1 MGSGKVGAICLLGV
15 LGVAGAGCS
24 KGPRSNAA
32 TPYDRSPTSPTATT
46 ATSPATAASPV
57 TTTDFEPALAA
68 ATSASTR
75 RVTSTPDSAR
85 APSQAV
91 TTRDAFIEFGEE
103 TEVHDVEAEPE
114 AEMLFV
120 VEADGTFRVLDTSAE
135 RPALVRAFPLF
146 PEPLGRERSLGQLAV
161 VRPDLALLPT
171 QGAGFEGV
179 ALFDPSE
186 ARSSDDVTWFDV
198 GALSATWPAGATN
211 SQGIDVGQRPLL
223 LTEVSGATVVGDTV
237 FLCAANLDADGDHNP
252 GVVVALRLDA
262 AARRLE
268 PRALIRTS
276 AFNPTGLT
284 RIGDLLFVTN
294 TGSFGQTGAS
304 VDVIDVR
311 SARRLDTIA
320 FPERLADGR
329 VPDPY
334 GPLVMQPGGRS
345 AYVGS
350 LQQARVY
357 TVDLQGRAFVK
368 DVALPSAATQ
378 NSTRELALSQ
388 DGATLFAANTAAGAV
403 NAIDIASERVTEV
416 AARNADE
423 GKVQDFVIQPT
434 RDGGVAMLA
443 VVNDVPSDAQKKPGV
458 RSSLDQ
464 VQLPDRAAATLP
476 R

>member
-1 MGSGKVGAICLLGV
+1 V
-15 LGVAGAGCS
+15 
-24 KGPRSNAA
+24 
-32 TPYDRSPTSPTATT
+32 
-46 ATSPATAASPV
+46 AASPAV
-57 TTTDFEPALAA
+57 TTTDLEPTALVSAP
-68 ATSASTR
+68 SASTR
-75 RVTSTPDSAR
+75 RVTSFTPSSGSD
-85 APSQAV
+85 PSQPV
-91 TTRDAFIEFGEE
+91 TTQDAFIEFGEE
-103 TEVHDVEAEPE
+103 TEVHDVEAEPD
-114 AEMLFV
+114 AELLFV
-120 VEADGTFRVLDTSAE
+120 VEADGTFRVLDTSGE
-135 RPALVRAFPLF
+135 RPALLRAFSLF
-146 PEPLGRERSLGQLAV
+146 PEALGRERSLGKLTV
-161 VRPDLALLPT
+161 IRPDLALLPT
-171 QGAGFEGV
+171 QGTGFEGV

-252 GVVVALRLDA
+252 GVVLALRLDA

-311 SARRLDTIA
+311 SARRLDSIE

-329 VPDPY
+329 VPDPF
-334 GPLVMQPGGRS
+334 GPLVVQPGGRS

-350 LQQARVY
+350 LQQSRVY
-357 TVDLQGRAFVK
+357 TVDLQARAFVK
-368 DVALPSAATQ
+368 AVALPSAATQ
-378 NSTRELALSQ
+378 NSTRGLTLSQ

-403 NAIDIASERVTEV
+403 NAIDVDSEQVTQV
-416 AARNADE
+416 AARNPDE

-434 RDGGVAMLA
+434 RDGGEAVLA

-464 VQLPDRAAATLP
+464 VQLPERAAATLP